1 VPLDNVPE
9 AYAVSILDGTTLVR
23 TLDAAAPAATYEAAD
38 QVADFGVLPAG
49 FDFAV
54 AQLSPIYGTG
64 HPAAGSFDG

>member
-23 TLDAAAPAATYEAAD
+23 TLDAAAPATYEAAD
-38 QVADFGVLPAG
+38 QVADFGVLPTS